1 MVNINIWDLLVN
13 VQKLSMVRQ
22 VAKLDLIKILSFSS
36 LVFTITYIGYPQA
49 RILTSTFWQL
59 VVLRVVPLRYELGL

>member
-22 VAKLDLIKILSFSS
+22 VAKLDLIKILSFSAH
-36 LVFTITYIGYPQA
+36 L
-49 RILTSTFWQL
+49 
-59 VVLRVVPLRYELGL
+59 